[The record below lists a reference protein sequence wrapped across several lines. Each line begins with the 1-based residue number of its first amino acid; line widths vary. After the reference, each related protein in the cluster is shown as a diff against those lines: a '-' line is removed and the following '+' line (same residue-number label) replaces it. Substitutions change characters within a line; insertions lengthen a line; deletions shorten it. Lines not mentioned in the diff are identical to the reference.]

1 MGWSSVTMRLV
12 DEVALQSADELLGI
26 IGARLKRNAP
36 YAADFRV
43 AALDVFHELWPT
55 DNTVDTHTYLTT
67 VGRDID
73 TMPGDLLEDLSS
85 ALMSHAKSQRASN
98 TPASGATSLIA
109 SWLKIRCVELRSQ
122 GAMKR
127 HAMRLKVEHI
137 DVLKQAL
144 ATEADT
150 QAELAL

>member
-12 DEVALQSADELLGI
+12 DEVALQSTEELLGI
-26 IGARLKRNAP
+26 IAARLKRNAP
-36 YAADFRV
+36 YATEFRT

-55 DNTVDTHTYLTT
+55 DTALDTHTYLTT

-73 TMPGDLLEDLSS
+73 SMPGDLLEDLSA
-85 ALMSHAKSQRASN
+85 ALMSHAKSQRATN
-98 TPASGATSLIA
+98 NAASGATSLIA
-109 SWLKIRCVELRSQ
+109 NWLKIRCIELRSQ

-127 HAMRLKVEHI
+127 QAMRLKVDHI

-144 ATEADT
+144 ATSADT